1 MFKKNKFNIYD
12 SVNIFEIIELIP
24 TLKKGEL
31 KKIDIPNYLL
41 YYYKRLPNR
50 LFHAKFQNLL
60 ALTDYIRNNKSE
72 IIGIDLGIYNYLAAS
87 NNERSKVFI
96 DNSDFM
102 YKLFRKYNNRINHKQ
117 YDNILAYSKLK
128 TGLTNHI
135 NQVINELIEQTKNYK
150 TVFVLGEHNYSNLSF
165 PSLIFDIT
173 YHALKAKMGT
183 QDQIVIVDE
192 SCTSIECPVCMYR
205 DKHNRSKS
213 NHFKCKNCGYFHDND
228 DIVAASN
235 IAKKGL
241 EKIKNK
247 NN

>member
-1 MFKKNKFNIYD
+1 MNKNINMDIIIMFVNSMAKEDMKALNISNSTLYKYKQNTKNIYKAKYETLLKIQHYIQKYKT
-12 SVNIFEIIELIP
+12 NIV
-24 TLKKGEL
+24 
-31 KKIDIPNYLL
+31 
-41 YYYKRLPNR
+41 
-50 LFHAKFQNLL
+50 
-60 ALTDYIRNNKSE
+60 
-72 IIGIDLGIYNYLAAS
+72 GIDLGLGHYLAAS
-87 NNERSKVFI
+87 NIDRSLIYVDSKNVIYQLFQKHKNRVNDKTF
-96 DNSDFM
+96 DNV
-102 YKLFRKYNNRINHKQ
+102 
-117 YDNILAYSKLK
+117 LAYNKLK
-128 TGLTNHI
+128 TALINYI
-135 NQVINELIEQTKNYK
+135 NQEINQLLKVWNEPINI
-150 TVFVLGEHNYSNLSF
+150 FVLGTHNYSNVSF

-192 SCTSIECPVCMYR
+192 SCTSIECPICMYR